1 MLQDYFRAIYQG
13 KKSLNIFSERSAQSL
28 CWIFNGYRTN
38 NTSSITPV
46 LPMSMSSLTKDF
58 TRELRDLSSGGAA
71 GLIQNF
77 QSLLK
82 EGDMSST
89 SPKFTKDDI
98 ARICT

>member
-1 MLQDYFRAIYQG
+1 M
-13 KKSLNIFSERSAQSL
+13 
-28 CWIFNGYRTN
+28 
-38 NTSSITPV
+38 TPV

-89 SPKFTKDDI
+89 SPKYNKDDI
-98 ARICT
+98 ARICTWVGDNNSVSRCKNNLRFNA